1 MGMLDGR
8 VGIVTGAAS
17 GIGAATARLA
27 AREGARVALADVQ
40 TEPGEA
46 LAKEIREAG
55 GAALFVRTDVTRAA
69 DVEALVARTVSELGA
84 LHWASNNAA
93 GGAGDFV
100 SLVDTDERT
109 WERTLA
115 VCLTGVFYCMKYEIP
130 AMLAGGGGGSIV
142 NISSASTLKGHAYL
156 AAYTAAKG
164 GVEALTKTAAQ
175 EYSARGLRVNAVSPG
190 GIETPAIARYFQK
203 FPDVRKRTVDSHA
216 MRRLGAP
223 EELAEAVVWLASERS
238 SYVTGANLL
247 VDGGSSV
254 NSHMDMR

>member
-1 MGMLDGR
+1 MGMLEGR
-8 VGIVTGAAS
+8 VGLVTGAAS
-17 GIGAATARLA
+17 GIGAATVRLA
-27 AREGARVALADVQ
+27 AQEGARVLLADVAV
-40 TEPGEA
+40 EAGEA
-46 LAKEIREAG
+46 LAKEIRAAG
-55 GAALFVRTDVTRAA
+55 GEALFVRTDVTVAA
-69 DVEALVARTVSELGA
+69 EVEALVARAVSEYGA

-93 GGAGDFV
+93 GGAGDFAK
-100 SLVDTDERT
+100 LVDTDERT

-115 VCLTGVFYCMKYEIP
+115 VCLTGVFYGMKYQVP
-130 AMLAGGGGGSIV
+130 AMLAAGGGSIV
-142 NISSASTLKGHAYL
+142 NISSASTLKGHAFL

-175 EYSARGLRVNAVSPG
+175 EYSARGIRVNAVSPG
-190 GIETPAIARYFQK
+190 GIETPAIARYFEK
-203 FPDVRKRTVDSHA
+203 FPDVRQRTVDSHA

-254 NSHMDMR
+254 NSHML

>member
-8 VGIVTGAAS
+8 AGIVTGAAS

-27 AREGARVALADVQ
+27 AREGGSVVLADVQ
-40 TEPGEA
+40 GGPGEA
-46 LAKEIREAG
+46 LAKDIRAG
-55 GAALFVRTDVTRAA
+55 GGRALYVGCDVTQSAE
-69 DVEALVARTVSELGA
+69 VEALVSRTVSEFGA

-100 SLVDTDERT
+100 SLVDTDART

-115 VCLTGVFYCMKYEIP
+115 VCLTGVFHCMKYEIP
-130 AMLAGGGGGSIV
+130 AMLEAGGGSIV

-190 GIETPAIARYFQK
+190 GIETPAIARYFVK
-203 FPDVRKRTVDSHA
+203 FPDVHKRTVDSHA
-216 MRRLGAP
+216 MRRLGTP
-223 EELAEAVVWLASERS
+223 EELAEAVVWLASQRS
-238 SYVTGANLL
+238 AYVTGANLL

-254 NSHMDMR
+254 NSHMF

>member
-1 MGMLDGR
+1 
-8 VGIVTGAAS
+8 VTGAAS

-27 AREGARVALADVQ
+27 AREGGSVVLADVQ
-40 TEPGEA
+40 DGPGEA
-46 LAKEIREAG
+46 LAEEIRAG
-55 GAALFVRTDVTRAA
+55 GGQALYVGCDVTKSAE
-69 DVEALVARTVSELGA
+69 VEALVNRTVSEFGA

-100 SLVDTDERT
+100 SLVDTDART

-115 VCLTGVFYCMKYEIP
+115 VCLTGVFHCMKYEIP
-130 AMLAGGGGGSIV
+130 AMLEAGGGSIV

-190 GIETPAIARYFQK
+190 GIETPAIARYFVK
-203 FPDVRKRTVDSHA
+203 FPDVHKRTVDAHA
-216 MRRLGAP
+216 MRRLGTP
-223 EELAEAVVWLASERS
+223 EELAEAVVWLASQRS
-238 SYVTGANLL
+238 AYVTGANLL

-254 NSHMDMR
+254 NSHMF

>member
-1 MGMLDGR
+1 MGLLDGR

-17 GIGAATARLA
+17 GIGAATVQLA
-27 AREGARVALADVQ
+27 AREGARVVLADR
-40 TEPGEA
+40 EADAGEA
-46 LAKEIREAG
+46 LAQAIRAAG
-55 GAALFVRTDVTRAA
+55 GQALFVRTDVTRAA
-69 DVEALVARTVSELGA
+69 EVEALVARAVAEFGA

-93 GGAGDFV
+93 GGAGDFS
-100 SLVDTDERT
+100 SLVDTDERS

-115 VCLTGVFYCMKYEIP
+115 VCLTGVFYCMKYEVP
-130 AMLAGGGGGSIV
+130 AMLAAGGGSIV

-175 EYSARGLRVNAVSPG
+175 ELSVQGIRVNAVSPG

-203 FPDVRKRTVDSHA
+203 FPDVKQRTVDSHA
-216 MRRLGAP
+216 MRRLGTP
-223 EELAEAVVWLASERS
+223 LELAEAVVWLASERA

-254 NSHMDMR
+254 NSHML

>member
-1 MGMLDGR
+1 MGLLDGR

-17 GIGAATARLA
+17 GIGAATVQLA
-27 AREGARVALADVQ
+27 AREGARVVLADVQ
-40 TEPGEA
+40 ADAGEA
-46 LAKEIREAG
+46 LAQQIRGAG
-55 GAALFVRTDVTRAA
+55 GQALFVRTDVTRAA
-69 DVEALVARTVSELGA
+69 EVEALVARAVAEFGA

-93 GGAGDFV
+93 GGAGDFA

-115 VCLTGVFYCMKYEIP
+115 VCLTGVFYCMKYEVP
-130 AMLAGGGGGSIV
+130 AMLAAGGGSIV

-175 EYSARGLRVNAVSPG
+175 ELSVKGIRVNAVSPG

-203 FPDVRKRTVDSHA
+203 FPDVKQRTVDSHA
-216 MRRLGAP
+216 MRRLGTP
-223 EELAEAVVWLASERS
+223 EELAEAVVWLASERA

-254 NSHMDMR
+254 NSHML

>member
-1 MGMLDGR
+1 MGLLDGR

-17 GIGAATARLA
+17 GIGAATAKLA
-27 AREGARVALADVQ
+27 AREGARVVLADVQ
-40 TEPGEA
+40 SEAGEA

-55 GAALFVRTDVTRAA
+55 GQALFVRTDVTRAA
-69 DVEALVARTVSELGA
+69 EVEALVARTVSELGA

-93 GGAGDFV
+93 GGAGDFA
-100 SLVDTDERT
+100 SLVETDDVT

-115 VCLTGVFYCMKYEIP
+115 VCLTGVFYCMKYEVP
-130 AMLAGGGGGSIV
+130 ALLAAGGGSIV

-175 EYSARGLRVNAVSPG
+175 ELSAQGIRVNAVSPG
-190 GIETPAIARYFQK
+190 GIETPAIARYFRK
-203 FPDVRKRTVDSHA
+203 FPDVRQRTVDSHA
-216 MRRLGAP
+216 MRRLGRP
-223 EELAEAVVWLASERS
+223 EELAEAVVWLASERA

-254 NSHMDMR
+254 NSHML

>member
-1 MGMLDGR
+1 MGLLDGR

-27 AREGARVALADVQ
+27 AREGAHVVLADIQ
-40 TEPGEA
+40 AGPGEA
-46 LAKEIREAG
+46 LAKQFREVG
-55 GAALFVRTDVTRAA
+55 GSALFVRIDVTHAAEVETLVTRA
-69 DVEALVARTVSELGA
+69 VSEFGA

-100 SLVDTDERT
+100 SLTDTDERT

-115 VCLTGVFYCMKYEIP
+115 VCLTGVFHCMKFEIP
-130 AMLAGGGGGSIV
+130 AMLAAGGGSIV

-175 EYSARGLRVNAVSPG
+175 EYSARGLRVNAISPG
-190 GIETPAIARYFQK
+190 GIETPAIARYFEK
-203 FPDVRKRTVDSHA
+203 FPDVRQRTVDSHA
-216 MRRLGAP
+216 MRRLGTP
-223 EELAEAVVWLASERS
+223 EELAEAVVWLASARS
-238 SYVTGANLL
+238 SYISGANLL

-254 NSHMDMR
+254 NSHML

>member
-1 MGMLDGR
+1 MAMLDGR

-27 AREGARVALADVQ
+27 AREGARVALADIQ
-40 TEPGEA
+40 AEPGEA
-46 LAKEIREAG
+46 LAKEIRKAG
-55 GAALFVRTDVTRAA
+55 GSALFVRTDVTRAA
-69 DVEALVARTVSELGA
+69 DVEALVARTVAELGA

-100 SLVDTDERT
+100 SLADTDEHT

-115 VCLTGVFYCMKYEIP
+115 VCLSGVFYCMKYEIP
-130 AMLAGGGGGSIV
+130 AMLAGGGGSIV

-216 MRRLGAP
+216 MRRLGTP

-254 NSHMDMR
+254 NSHML